1 VAVAIE
7 DISDAR
13 GAVTIGKL
21 RTDIQFF
28 VLAQSV
34 PPLEEQ
40 YLLKS
45 GLSLSLRY
53 DNRFV

>member
-7 DISDAR
+7 DISDAL

-21 RTDIQFF
+21 RTDIRFF
-28 VLAQSV
+28 V

-40 YLLKS
+40 YLLES
-45 GLSLSLRY
+45 G
-53 DNRFV
+53 